1 MNIILNPH
9 GNVGVFLYLCS
20 MDKILT
26 YLLILA
32 ITKDERKA
40 KMLMDVLY
48 NEKPKTTVTKT
59 KSVRKPAT
67 VRKPVTVKETA
78 PVVNSKQKEIM
89 DAIGYLKSKP
99 RKTKED
105 KDKIQMLEVI
115 LKSM

>member
-1 MNIILNPH
+1 
-9 GNVGVFLYLCS
+9 

-40 KMLMDVLY
+40 KMVMDVLY
-48 NEKPKTTVTKT
+48 NEKPKTITSKT
-59 KSVRKPAT
+59 KGVRKPT
-67 VRKPVTVKETA
+67 PVKETA
-78 PVVNSKQKEIM
+78 SAVNNKQQEII

-105 KDKIQMLEVI
+105 KEKIQMLEVI

>member
-1 MNIILNPH
+1 M
-9 GNVGVFLYLCS
+9 V
-20 MDKILT
+20 
-26 YLLILA
+26 
-32 ITKDERKA
+32 
-40 KMLMDVLY
+40 MDVLY
-48 NEKPKTTVTKT
+48 NEKPKTIVAKT

-67 VRKPVTVKETA
+67 VKETA
-78 PVVNSKQKEIM
+78 PVVNDKQKEIM

>member
-1 MNIILNPH
+1 
-9 GNVGVFLYLCS
+9 

-32 ITKDERKA
+32 ITKDEKKA
-40 KMLMDVLY
+40 EMIVGVLY
-48 NEKPKTTVTKT
+48 NDKPRNITSKTQG
-59 KSVRKPAT
+59 VRKPI
-67 VRKPVTVKETA
+67 PVKEIV
-78 PVVNSKQKEIM
+78 PVVNTKQKEIM

-99 RKTKED
+99 KKTKDD

>member
-1 MNIILNPH
+1 
-9 GNVGVFLYLCS
+9 

-40 KMLMDVLY
+40 KMVMDVLY
-48 NEKPKTTVTKT
+48 NDKPRNITSKTQG
-59 KSVRKPAT
+59 
-67 VRKPVTVKETA
+67 VRKPVPVKETA
-78 PVVNSKQKEIM
+78 PVVNDKQKEIM

-99 RKTKED
+99 KKTKED

>member
-1 MNIILNPH
+1 
-9 GNVGVFLYLCS
+9 

-32 ITKDERKA
+32 ITKDDSKA
-40 KMLMDVLY
+40 KMVMDVLY
-48 NEKPKTTVTKT
+48 NEKPKTITSKT
-59 KSVRKPAT
+59 KGVRKPA
-67 VRKPVTVKETA
+67 TVKETA
-78 PVVNSKQKEIM
+78 PVVNDKQKEIM

-99 RKTKED
+99 KKTKED

>member
-1 MNIILNPH
+1 
-9 GNVGVFLYLCS
+9 

-40 KMLMDVLY
+40 KMVMDVLY
-48 NEKPKTTVTKT
+48 GEKPKTIASKT
-59 KSVRKPAT
+59 KGVRKSTP
-67 VRKPVTVKETA
+67 VKETA
-78 PVVNSKQKEIM
+78 PVVNNKQQEII

-105 KDKIQMLEVI
+105 KEKIQMLEVI

>member
-1 MNIILNPH
+1 
-9 GNVGVFLYLCS
+9 
-20 MDKILT
+20 
-26 YLLILA
+26 
-32 ITKDERKA
+32 
-40 KMLMDVLY
+40 MLMDVLY
-48 NEKPKTTVTKT
+48 NEKPKTIISKT

-67 VRKPVTVKETA
+67 VKETV

>member
-1 MNIILNPH
+1 
-9 GNVGVFLYLCS
+9 

-40 KMLMDVLY
+40 KMVMDVLY
-48 NEKPKTTVTKT
+48 NEKTKTIVAKT
-59 KSVRKPAT
+59 KSVRKSA
-67 VRKPVTVKETA
+67 TVKETA
-78 PVVNSKQKEIM
+78 PVVNDKQKEIM

-99 RKTKED
+99 KKTKD
-105 KDKIQMLEVI
+105 DRDKIQMLEVI

>member
-1 MNIILNPH
+1 
-9 GNVGVFLYLCS
+9 

-40 KMLMDVLY
+40 KMVMDVLY
-48 NEKPKTTVTKT
+48 GEKTKTIVTKT

-67 VRKPVTVKETA
+67 VKETA
-78 PVVNSKQKEIM
+78 PVFNSKQQEIM
-89 DAIGYLKSKP
+89 DAIGYIKSKP

-105 KDKIQMLEVI
+105 KEKIQMLEVI

>member
-1 MNIILNPH
+1 
-9 GNVGVFLYLCS
+9 
-20 MDKILT
+20 
-26 YLLILA
+26 
-32 ITKDERKA
+32 
-40 KMLMDVLY
+40 MLMDVLY

-59 KSVRKPAT
+59 KSVRKHA
-67 VRKPVTVKETA
+67 TVKETA
-78 PVVNSKQKEIM
+78 PVVNGKQKEIM

>member
-1 MNIILNPH
+1 
-9 GNVGVFLYLCS
+9 

-67 VRKPVTVKETA
+67 KPATVKETA

>member
-1 MNIILNPH
+1 ME
-9 GNVGVFLYLCS
+9 
-20 MDKILT
+20 KILT
-26 YLLILA
+26 YLLILT

-40 KMLMDVLY
+40 KMVMDVLY
-48 NEKPKTTVTKT
+48 GEKPKTITSKT
-59 KSVRKPAT
+59 KGVRKPT
-67 VRKPVTVKETA
+67 PVKETA

-105 KDKIQMLEVI
+105 KEKIQMLEVI

>member
-1 MNIILNPH
+1 
-9 GNVGVFLYLCS
+9 
-20 MDKILT
+20 
-26 YLLILA
+26 
-32 ITKDERKA
+32 
-40 KMLMDVLY
+40 MLMDVLY

-59 KSVRKPAT
+59 KSVRKPT
-67 VRKPVTVKETA
+67 TVKETT

>member
-1 MNIILNPH
+1 
-9 GNVGVFLYLCS
+9 

-40 KMLMDVLY
+40 KMAMDVLY
-48 NEKPKTTVTKT
+48 GEKPKTIATKT
-59 KSVRKPAT
+59 KGVRKPA
-67 VRKPVTVKETA
+67 PVKETA
-78 PVVNSKQKEIM
+78 PVVNSKQQEIM

-99 RKTKED
+99 KKTKED
-105 KDKIQMLEVI
+105 RDKIQMLEVI